1 MAKQSIVNQ
10 LEELAAPFIEEHG
23 LILYDAEAEN
33 SSKTLRL
40 FIDKENG
47 IQLEDCEKVARKLDE
62 ALTEAEVYG
71 GDFTLEVSSPGVE
84 RKLRKKWHYEKVLGK
99 NIELKLFE
107 ALGRMHES
115 APKSIHRAK
124 TLQGKLISIEG
135 DTLKV
140 EIENASYDLPLD
152 KVTKAHLVYDF

>member
-84 RKLRKKWHYEKVLGK
+84 RKLRKKWHFEKVLGK
-99 NIELKLFE
+99 YYLRNQSVKPLEILLK
-107 ALGRMHES
+107 
-115 APKSIHRAK
+115 
-124 TLQGKLISIEG
+124 T
-135 DTLKV
+135 D
-140 EIENASYDLPLD
+140 
-152 KVTKAHLVYDF
+152 VT